1 MLRADDIVSASA
13 DPTKIP
19 GSRICCSCEHVWRYP
34 FVYIFGRLSMLCAD
48 DIVSAFFQ
56 FTREAVGFPTICAK
70 EIVSAYSTDTKEPAF
85 HLVLAQDVI
94 PYRDVLLF
102 MLYRDRTEMRHGRFH
117 WRQPLLHYKSKYG
130 PDETSGAQLLPIL

>member
-1 MLRADDIVSASA
+1 
-13 DPTKIP
+13 
-19 GSRICCSCEHVWRYP
+19 
-34 FVYIFGRLSMLCAD
+34 MLCAD

-117 WRQPLLHYKSKYG
+117 WRQPLLHDQSKYG
-130 PDETSGAQLLPIL
+130 PDETSEEQLPPVL